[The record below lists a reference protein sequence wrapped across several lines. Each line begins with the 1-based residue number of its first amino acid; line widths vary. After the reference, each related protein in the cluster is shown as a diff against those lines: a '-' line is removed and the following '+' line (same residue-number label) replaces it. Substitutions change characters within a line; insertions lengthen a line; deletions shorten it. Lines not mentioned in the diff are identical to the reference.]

1 MGARGRRAHPGA
13 ARGRGLGDGGRRR
26 DRRAA
31 ARDRCRGPGADLFRF
46 EPQELDELVT
56 LEVGGS
62 ALFASRF
69 RESAARA
76 LLLPRMNPTR
86 RSPLWQQ
93 RQRSAQ
99 LLEVA
104 RKYPSFPIILET
116 VREVLQ
122 DVYDLPSLHT
132 LATDLQ
138 ANRVR
143 MVEVETDVPSPFA
156 RSLLFGYVA
165 AFLYEGDSP
174 LAERRAA
181 ALSLDPTLLAELL
194 GRAELRELLDPEV
207 IEQTELELQRLAPDR
222 RARDAEGVV
231 DLLRVLGP
239 LTLAEI
245 HARSSLS
252 PIGVT
257 EPIGDPN
264 WDLSRALGEL
274 ARANRVLRATVAGEE
289 RWAVIED
296 ASRLRDA
303 LGVPLPI
310 GVPSAFLDPVA
321 DPVGD
326 LVSRYVRTHGPFTA
340 ADAAAR
346 LGLGVAVVLDALRRL
361 AADRRAV
368 EGEFRP
374 GATGS
379 EWVDAE
385 VLRRLR
391 ARSLAALRSEVEP
404 VPQRALGRFLPDWHH
419 VGALELKG
427 EAISGLSR
435 DASAE
440 ARLGPRV
447 TAPRP
452 ALRGVDGVVA
462 AIEQLGGVALPASA
476 WEALILPSRVRD
488 FLPMMLDE
496 LTTTGEVLW
505 SGRGELPGGDGWL
518 ALHLAESAPLTLPA
532 PALDEPALADAT
544 ELHDRILLA
553 LTGGGAF
560 FFRQLQQTLAA
571 TGPADDTDL
580 ARALWD
586 LVWAGLVTNDTLAP
600 LRARLGATTY
610 RPRKPTR
617 RPGRPSAP
625 ASLRRPDM
633 TSASRSSA
641 PPTVAGRWSLLPQ
654 PETATTVR
662 AAALA
667 EQLLDRHGIV
677 TRGAVQSEGVAGGFA
692 LAYKVLAGLEET
704 GRTRRGYFV
713 EGLGAAQFATP
724 ATVDRV
730 RAFAPEP
737 EEHDDLVA
745 LTLAATDPAN
755 PYGAAIGWPAP
766 PADAGS
772 GHRPGRKAGA
782 LVVLVDG
789 GLALYVERGGKTVL
803 DLLPHDDA
811 DRTVAARAAAA
822 ASLAATVRATGGRLR
837 VEKVDGAF
845 AVGTPLGDALVAA
858 GFATTP
864 QGLRLRG

>member
-1 MGARGRRAHPGA
+1 
-13 ARGRGLGDGGRRR
+13 
-26 DRRAA
+26 
-31 ARDRCRGPGADLFRF
+31 
-46 EPQELDELVT
+46 
-56 LEVGGS
+56 
-62 ALFASRF
+62 
-69 RESAARA
+69 
-76 LLLPRMNPTR
+76 
-86 RSPLWQQ
+86 
-93 RQRSAQ
+93 
-99 LLEVA
+99 
-104 RKYPSFPIILET
+104 
-116 VREVLQ
+116 
-122 DVYDLPSLHT
+122 
-132 LATDLQ
+132 
-138 ANRVR
+138 
-143 MVEVETDVPSPFA
+143 
-156 RSLLFGYVA
+156 
-165 AFLYEGDSP
+165 
-174 LAERRAA
+174 
-181 ALSLDPTLLAELL
+181 
-194 GRAELRELLDPEV
+194 V

-231 DLLRVLGP
+231 DLLRILGP
-239 LTLAEI
+239 LTLDEI

-257 EPIGDPN
+257 EPFGDPN
-264 WDLSRALGEL
+264 WDLSTALEEL
-274 ARANRVLRATVAGEE
+274 ARANRVLRATIAGEE
-289 RWAVIED
+289 RWAVMED

-346 LGLGVAVVLDALRRL
+346 LGLGDAVVTDALRRL

-385 VLRRLR
+385 ILRRLR

-404 VPQRALGRFLPDWHH
+404 VPQRALGRFLPDWQH
-419 VGALELKG
+419 VGALG
-427 EAISGLSR
+427 TG
-435 DASAE
+435 D
-440 ARLGPRV
+440 G
-447 TAPRP
+447 PRP
-452 ALRGVDGVVA
+452 ALRGIDGVVA
-462 AIEQLGGVALPASA
+462 AIDQLGGVALPASA
-476 WEALILPSRVRD
+476 WESLILPSRVRD
-488 FLPMMLDE
+488 FLPTMLDE

-505 SGRGELPGGDGWL
+505 SGHGELSGGDGWL
-518 ALHLAESAPLTLPA
+518 ALHLAGSAPLTLPA
-532 PALDEPALADAT
+532 PPLDAAPLADAT

-560 FFRQLQQTLAA
+560 FFRQLQQALAA
-571 TGPADDTDL
+571 TGPVDDADL

-600 LRARLGATTY
+600 LRARLGATTT
-610 RPRKPTR
+610 RPRSTPRSRQYRTR
-617 RPGRPSAP
+617 ARVA
-625 ASLRRPDM
+625 ASL
-633 TSASRSSA
+633 AQSA

-713 EGLGAAQFATP
+713 DGLGAAQFATP

-737 EEHDDLVA
+737 EEHDAPVA

-755 PYGAAIGWPAP
+755 PYGAALAWPATE
-766 PADAGS
+766 

-811 DRTVAARAAAA
+811 ERTAASRSAAA

-837 VEKVDGAF
+837 VERIDGEF

-858 GFATTP
+858 GFASTP